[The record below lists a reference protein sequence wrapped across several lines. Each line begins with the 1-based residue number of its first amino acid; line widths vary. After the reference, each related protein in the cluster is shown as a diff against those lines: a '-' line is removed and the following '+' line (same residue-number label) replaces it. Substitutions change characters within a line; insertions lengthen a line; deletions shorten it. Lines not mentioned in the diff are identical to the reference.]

1 MAFYLF
7 KRMYGGFDVYK
18 TYLAIKLHFASDT
31 YDYYKYGGKVNAK
44 LETFTKRKDR
54 YFFHKLSTKYAE
66 TDILDFFVANFLAD
80 SKRWIG
86 NLLANDGRGVYL
98 DYKKRKESF
107 AYHFKSECGVI
118 ASDLS
123 SRGLSF
129 DDGFYVPNGQ
139 HPRMLRLLIQK
150 KYSHQTAVVLNHFLG
165 FTKNWDKEITEKIVW
180 PEISLKVARVK
191 PFINFNA
198 TECKLIMKEIFVN
211 DNRAN

>member
-1 MAFYLF
+1 
-7 KRMYGGFDVYK
+7 MYGGFDVYK

-44 LETFTKRKDR
+44 LDTFTKRKDR

-107 AYHFKSECGVI
+107 AYYFKQECGTIV
-118 ASDLS
+118 SDFS

-129 DDGFYVPNGQ
+129 NDGFIPPNGQ
-139 HPRMLRLLIQK
+139 HPRMLRLLIQRK
-150 KYSHQTAVVLNHFLG
+150 CSYQTAVVLNHFLN
-165 FTKNWDKEITEKIVW
+165 FSKNWDKEITEKVVW
-180 PEISLKVARVK
+180 PEISLKVTRVK

-211 DNRAN
+211 G

>member
-1 MAFYLF
+1 
-7 KRMYGGFDVYK
+7 MYGGFDVYK
-18 TYLAIKLHFASDT
+18 TYLAVKLHFASDT

-86 NLLANDGRGVYL
+86 NLLANDGKGVYL

-107 AYHFKSECGVI
+107 IYHFKQECGTIV
-118 ASDLS
+118 SDFS
-123 SRGLSF
+123 NRGLSF
-129 DDGFYVPNGQ
+129 DDGFLCPNGQ
-139 HPRMLRLLIQK
+139 HPRILRLLIQK
-150 KYSHQTAVVLNHFLG
+150 KISYQTAVVLNHFLN
-165 FTKNWDKEITEKIVW
+165 FTKNWDKEITEKVVW
-180 PEISLKVARVK
+180 PEISLKVSRVK
-191 PFINFNA
+191 PFVNFNA

>member
-1 MAFYLF
+1 
-7 KRMYGGFDVYK
+7 MYGGFDVYK
-18 TYLAIKLHFASDT
+18 TYLAVKLHFASDT

-107 AYHFKSECGVI
+107 IYHFKQECGNIV
-118 ASDLS
+118 SDFS

-129 DDGFYVPNGQ
+129 DDGFLCPNGQ

-150 KYSHQTAVVLNHFLG
+150 KCSYQTAVVLNHFLN
-165 FTKNWDKEITEKIVW
+165 FTKNWDKEITEKVVW